1 MKKSKMKTLLTTAAI
16 LATVSLASAAENFD
30 WSTVTPPTIV
40 VPAAPVV
47 LPTTPPVEKLS
58 SLVLHRS
65 AFENALRAYNG
76 SKVRTKAHLDYVLG
90 LRSKYAAAYKREL
103 FPPAEY
109 DHPYTGNLT
118 VERVADPAAVLALC
132 PNLKEPVGCAQR
144 AKDLSWCKVYVV
156 SDAFIN
162 KRPAEQRKLFGYSYE
177 NFLRHEL
184 AHCNGW
190 PGDHPR

>member
-30 WSTVTPPTIV
+30 WSTVTSPTIV

-58 SLVLHRS
+58 SLQLHRS

-76 SKVRTKAHLDYVLG
+76 SKVRTKAHRDYVEG

-109 DHPYTGNLT
+109 DHLYTGNLT
-118 VERVADPAAVLALC
+118 IERVADPAAVQAQC
-132 PNLKEPVGCAQR
+132 PNLKEPVGCAKH
-144 AKDLSWCKVYVV
+144 AKDFSWCKVYVV

-162 KRPAEQRKLFGYSYE
+162 KYPAERRKLFGYSYE

-190 PGDHPR
+190 PGDHPH

>member
-1 MKKSKMKTLLTTAAI
+1 MSRRMKKSKMKTLLTTAAI

-30 WSTVTPPTIV
+30 WLTATPPTIV

-118 VERVADPAAVLALC
+118 VERVA
-132 PNLKEPVGCAQR
+132 
-144 AKDLSWCKVYVV
+144 
-156 SDAFIN
+156 
-162 KRPAEQRKLFGYSYE
+162 
-177 NFLRHEL
+177 
-184 AHCNGW
+184 
-190 PGDHPR
+190 